1 MSLLRLV
8 PSLLVLVLALS
19 AFAFRFLSP
28 SVEEAPVVEHLN
40 DYIPEEIEGWQSND
54 LPLGPNEFASDRAER
69 ILRFDEFLYR
79 EFTRDDVEFSV
90 YIAHWGKGRMPIRE
104 VNTHNPDRCWTEN
117 GWACTDMIFN
127 KDVELLGKEFQPA
140 EWRIFEDVEGREV
153 FVMFWHL
160 VEGEVY
166 DFGERF
172 NAIPHPS
179 RWVQDVFHQ
188 AFRGSPEQYFIRI
201 TANVPLE
208 EIWYEEPVVKVME
221 GLHRLG
227 VGRGDRP
234 TEVSSVA
241 IRD

>member
-1 MSLLRLV
+1 MSFARLV
-8 PSLLVLVLALS
+8 PAVFVLVLALL

-28 SVEEAPVVEHLN
+28 AAEQGEVVEHLN
-40 DYIPEEIEGWQSND
+40 DFIPAEVPGWESRD

-79 EFTRDDVEFSV
+79 EFTRGDIEFAV
-90 YIAHWGKGRMPIRE
+90 YIAYWAKGRMPIRD

-127 KDVELLGKEFQPA
+127 KDVELMGKAFQPG
-140 EWRIFEDVEGREV
+140 EWRIFEDVEGRAIH
-153 FVMFWHL
+153 VMFWHL

-179 RWVQDVFHQ
+179 RWVKDVFYQ

-208 EIWYEEPVVKVME
+208 EIWYEEPVLRVME
-221 GLHRLG
+221 GLYALG
-227 VGRGDRP
+227 VGRSHGT
-234 TEVSSVA
+234 TEVSSLAVS
-241 IRD
+241 D